1 MVKVM
6 SLLLLFQET
15 SEVLIPLGT
24 LRGSLVVGDG
34 RSTLYE
40 GTTKTV
46 RLMDFTFVPADP
58 DNVPSAVTSM
68 TTGEIVAI
76 SILDKVTGATVV
88 PPVTA
93 SNGGGG
99 DDWYAVVTLP
109 AAGRYRAKARAVKN
123 GAIEVFYA
131 SISVKAAA

>member
-1 MVKVM
+1 M
-6 SLLLLFQET
+6 SLLLLLQET
-15 SEVLIPLGT
+15 SEVILAAGT

-34 RSTLYE
+34 RSVLYE
-40 GTTKTV
+40 GTTKTI
-46 RLMDFTFVPADP
+46 RLMDLTFEPADP
-58 DNVPSAVTSM
+58 DSTSSPI
-68 TTGEIVAI
+68 TSLNTGDIVSI

-88 PPVTA
+88 APTSA
-93 SNGGGG
+93 TNGGAG

-109 AAGRYRAKARAVKN
+109 APGRYKAKARAVKN